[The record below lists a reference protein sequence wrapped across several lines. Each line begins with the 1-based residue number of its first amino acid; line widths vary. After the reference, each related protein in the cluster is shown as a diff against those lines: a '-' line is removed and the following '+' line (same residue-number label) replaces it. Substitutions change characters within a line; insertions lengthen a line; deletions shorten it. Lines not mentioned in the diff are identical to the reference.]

1 MIGLS
6 GSESTVVEA
15 PEKSVESVR
24 SVSAC
29 LRLGG
34 EEDCKES
41 TGSRTC
47 VRKDSVDVWG

>member
-24 SVSAC
+24 SVSTC

-34 EEDCKES
+34 EDDFKES
-41 TGSRTC
+41 VGCRTC
-47 VRKDSVDVWG
+47 VRKDSLDVFG